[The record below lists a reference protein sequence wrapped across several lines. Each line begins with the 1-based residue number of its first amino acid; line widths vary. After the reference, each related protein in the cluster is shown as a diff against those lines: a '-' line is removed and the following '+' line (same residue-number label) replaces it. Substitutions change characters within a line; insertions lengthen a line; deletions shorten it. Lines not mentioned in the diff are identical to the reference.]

1 MKLRAFC
8 LSIATAISAFT
19 FILPSSA
26 SGSSYLDGISLTEDK
41 WLVLASEQTRAGVHS
56 MLALQPGAVD
66 VGGKRGEWV
75 FCSGVDDPTCA
86 SPEALRS
93 ILAWSLLPAC
103 SEGTDEI
110 CIESLKFGVTSSEL
124 VEAVYER
131 EEPQRQDFAAATSSN
146 LLRGSGVPIFAAP
159 NLVHANGGNKF
170 AVMIKVSQ
178 FWSETAKAFES
189 TMVEAEVIP
198 FSQVAGQLAS
208 VCAFQVSGQCAEP
221 ADFVPGSKV
230 QLTFRLP
237 SNLGGWYSGRMKDP
251 VIDVAAISPGVSRVS
266 VTSEPVEVAA
276 LGLVK
281 DKSSFTP
288 LENMWV
294 ENNGRW
300 FTNGG
305 TATGA
310 NSWQENIFP
319 FIENYRPQVID
330 KSIGTNVVWKMR
342 TIDAGGG
349 SGCLA
354 DKSKVLGIV
363 TTNALGYDI
372 GSPAFRDGYLEYN
385 VAGLHYLPNGKDLVL
400 GTYDLVMRSETAR
413 CLYGFSNAPVS
424 ATVTVVGVGEQN
436 VASTIV
442 SERNGWLKLS
452 AYGFTFSEKEIQ
464 VKIAQP
470 LTKNLPRFV
479 GATKAL
485 STSQKDALREFSA
498 RAVNNTNVSCVV
510 YYQSDSRRSLA
521 QSRAQAACKELKRNM
536 PGVAPTA
543 SAKKTTS
550 KSMDGRL
557 TVSSR

>member
-1 MKLRAFC
+1 MKRRIFSVIAIGLCAILG
-8 LSIATAISAFT
+8 LSGPT
-19 FILPSSA
+19 FA
-26 SGSSYLDGISLTEDK
+26 SGFSYLKDIQLSNDQ

-66 VGGKRGEWV
+66 VGGKRGEWA
-75 FCSGVDDPTCA
+75 FCSGADDPACT
-86 SPEALRS
+86 SPDALRS

-110 CIESLKFGVTSSEL
+110 CIESLKLGATSSEL

-131 EEPQRQDFAAATSSN
+131 EEPQRQDFAAVTSSN
-146 LLRGSGVPIFAAP
+146 LLRGSGVPVFSAP
-159 NLVHANGGNKF
+159 NLNHSNGGNNF

-178 FWSETAKAFES
+178 FWSEAARAFES

-198 FSQVAGQLAS
+198 FSQVPGQFAS
-208 VCAFQVSGQCAEP
+208 ACAFQVSGQCAEP

-251 VIDVAAISPGVSRVS
+251 VIDVTSINPKVNRVS

-288 LENMWV
+288 MENMWV

-319 FIENYRPQVID
+319 FIENYRPQVSD
-330 KSIGTNVVWKMR
+330 KAIGTNVVWKMR

-354 DKSKVLGIV
+354 DKSIVLGIV

-385 VAGLHYLPNGKDLVL
+385 VAGLHYMPNGKDLVL

-442 SERNGWLKLS
+442 SERNGWLKLA

-470 LTKNLPRFV
+470 LTTNLPRFV

-485 STSQKDALREFSA
+485 SNSQKDALREFSA

-510 YYQSDSRRSLA
+510 YYHVDSQRSLA
-521 QSRAQAACKELKRNM
+521 QSRAQAACRELKRNL
-536 PGVAPTA
+536 PDASFSA
-543 SAKKTTS
+543 SAKKTIV
-550 KSMDGRL
+550 KSIDGRL